1 MTSCGNRIIHNSF
14 LLFSL
19 NIHQR
24 DARDFFSSVF
34 HVSIII
40 FLVSTVCTARIDL
53 GFLIEGTSTFLRS
66 GSQKHQNVIQFIRET
81 ARRFKISQKATR
93 IAIIT
98 YAFRPKSI
106 ITFTGSH
113 TLERIY
119 GALNGIRAHG
129 GRGRLGSALYYAKQT
144 LFGKKPRCGR
154 RRVLIVVSGG
164 ASMDQVRRPAIAL
177 QGAGVEIFM
186 VGVGR
191 VDTRI
196 LLKVATDSAHVFLVG
211 FTRVN
216 TIIRTLKD
224 RICYSP
230 GRFLL

>member
-1 MTSCGNRIIHNSF
+1 MLELRSLIYRD
-14 LLFSL
+14 LL
-19 NIHQR
+19 N
-24 DARDFFSSVF
+24 
-34 HVSIII
+34 I

-53 GFLIEGTSTFLRS
+53 GFLIEGTSTVLRS

-93 IAIIT
+93 IAILT
-98 YAFRPKSI
+98 YAFRAKSI
-106 ITFTGSH
+106 ITFTGSY

-119 GALNGIRAHG
+119 SALNGIQAQG
-129 GRGRLGSALYYAKQT
+129 GRRRLGAALYYAKQT
-144 LFGKKPRCGR
+144 LFVKKPRCGR

-164 ASMDQVRRPAIAL
+164 ASMDQVQRPAIAL

-196 LLKVATDSAHVFLVG
+196 LLQVATDSAHVFLVG
-211 FTRVN
+211 FTRLN
-216 TIIRTLKD
+216 TIITTLRN
-224 RICYSP
+224 RICFSP
-230 GRFLL
+230 GGFLV